1 MLSTS
6 EYVAVGT
13 RTYMNVEHVS
23 ERKNSVYKTDQTST
37 IRGKKRPN
45 LAGDNR
51 IGSVDPDVKD

>member
-1 MLSTS
+1 
-6 EYVAVGT
+6 
-13 RTYMNVEHVS
+13 MNVEHVS